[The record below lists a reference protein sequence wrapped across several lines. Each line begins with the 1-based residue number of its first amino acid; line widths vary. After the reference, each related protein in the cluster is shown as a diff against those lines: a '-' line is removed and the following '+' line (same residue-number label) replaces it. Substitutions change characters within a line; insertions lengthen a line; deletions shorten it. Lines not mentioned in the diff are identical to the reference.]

1 MTGPDRATLVLRY
14 ADLGIA
20 TYASLRVVGQ
30 PSRTVTWVVEE
41 PLLLAALEELA
52 DSLPE
57 PHGSES
63 RRDAIER
70 ALTRGP
76 WAAPDT
82 ELTLAYILGVLLI
95 GSAGW
100 QLLTECV
107 ASPRAVLFISP
118 SARLARVPWG
128 LLAVPKSGPSKEEL
142 VRARQE
148 AITPSGRLA
157 ARIPWQL
164 ADIAKHTDG
173 HRLMELVDVLMA
185 VPPNIVHSPRT
196 PAGWNVR
203 RDDPPLLVLDPR
215 VPGQRPDSALGS
227 VLGRPSPRTQL
238 ARHFAG
244 LMERRPVLPGADSAV
259 ELFRRPDA
267 DRTWLAKLLNQ
278 TPSRLLYV
286 GHASSADSERGPTS
300 RADRAALHL
309 ADTAEIPGDADA
321 IGDHRPLTA
330 SDLMALQLPMPPRV
344 ALLACGSGGDYQFD
358 EATGLVAA
366 MILGGA
372 QLVTATL
379 WSLPTTA
386 AHRQFANAASE
397 AASETQD
404 APADPMTDVVVAVD
418 RAHDAAE
425 DAGCAVNRW
434 QREQM
439 RRWRDG
445 DMSASPLYWGALATF
460 AVDGAR

>member
-1 MTGPDRATLVLRY
+1 MAMSETARSTLILRY
-14 ADLGIA
+14 ADVGIA
-20 TYASLRVVGQ
+20 TYASLRVVGE
-30 PSRTVTWVVEE
+30 PSRTVNWVIEE
-41 PLLLAALEELA
+41 PLLLAALEELESA
-52 DSLPE
+52 LPE
-57 PHGSES
+57 PHGSEG
-63 RRDAIER
+63 RREAIER
-70 ALTRGP
+70 ALTTGP
-76 WAAPDT
+76 FAAPDT

-95 GSAGW
+95 GTPGW

-107 ASPRAVLFISP
+107 AQPRAVLFVSP

-128 LLAVPKSGPSKEEL
+128 LLALPKSGPSKEEL

-148 AITPSGRLA
+148 AITASGRAA

-164 ADIAKHTDG
+164 ADIGKHTDG
-173 HRLMELVDVLMA
+173 HRLMELVDVLLA
-185 VPPNIVHSPRT
+185 VPPNIVHSPRMT
-196 PAGWNVR
+196 TGWTAR
-203 RDDPPLLVLDPR
+203 KDGPPLLVLDPR

-227 VLGRPSPRTQL
+227 VLGRPAPATPL
-238 ARHFAG
+238 AQYFTDV
-244 LMERRPVLPGADSAV
+244 LERRPVLPAVDAAV
-259 ELFRRPDA
+259 ELFRRQDA
-267 DRTWLAKLLNQ
+267 DRTWLAKLL
-278 TPSRLLYV
+278 TLAPSRLLYV
-286 GHASSADSERGPTS
+286 GHASSADGQ
-300 RADRAALHL
+300 ADRAALHL
-309 ADTAEIPGDADA
+309 ADTAEIPGDAEA

-372 QLVTATL
+372 QVVTATL

-386 AHRQFANAASE
+386 AYRQFTTA
-397 AASETQD
+397 TT
-404 APADPMTDVVVAVD
+404 DPMADVVVAVD
-418 RAHDAAE
+418 RAHGADG

-445 DMSASPLYWGALATF
+445 DTTASPLYWGAVVSF

>member
-1 MTGPDRATLVLRY
+1 MSDADRTTLVLRY
-14 ADLGIA
+14 ADVGIA
-20 TYASLRVVGQ
+20 TYASLRIVGQ

-52 DSLPE
+52 GALPE
-57 PHGSES
+57 PHGAEDA
-63 RRDAIER
+63 RDAIER
-70 ALTRGP
+70 ALTTGP
-76 WAAPDT
+76 FGVPDA

-100 QLLTECV
+100 QLLAECV
-107 ASPRAVLFISP
+107 ATPRAVLFVTP

-148 AITPSGRLA
+148 AITAGGRAA

-164 ADIAKHTDG
+164 ADIGQHTDG
-173 HRLMELVDVLMA
+173 HRLMELVDVLLA
-185 VPPNIVHSPRT
+185 VPPSIVHAPRA
-196 PAGWNVR
+196 PARWEARKDG
-203 RDDPPLLVLDPR
+203 PPLLVLDPR

-227 VLGRPSPRTQL
+227 VLGRPAPETPL
-238 ARHFAG
+238 ARHFTDV
-244 LMERRPVLPGADSAV
+244 LRRRPVLPAV
-259 ELFRRPDA
+259 DDAVKLFRRRDA
-267 DRTWLAKLLNQ
+267 DRTWLAKLLAQ
-278 TPSRLLYV
+278 APSRLLYV
-286 GHASSADSERGPTS
+286 GHASSAGGQ
-300 RADRAALHL
+300 ADRAALHL
-309 ADTAEIPGDADA
+309 ADAAETPGDADA

-366 MILGGA
+366 TILGGA

-379 WSLPTTA
+379 WSLPTA
-386 AHRQFANAASE
+386 AAYRQFTTGA
-397 AASETQD
+397 
-404 APADPMTDVVVAVD
+404 ADPMADVVTAVD
-418 RAHDAAE
+418 RAHDGDA

-434 QREQM
+434 QRDRM

-445 DMSASPLYWGALATF
+445 DLTASPLYWGAVVTF